1 MERGRT
7 SLRDMV
13 DPTWLEI
20 QHNQAMLE
28 ASLNTLRQNGEASA
42 AAYREYHIAKTKAML
57 TLREQGFPATLIP
70 EYVKGVMEVADLKF
84 KSDVADVVFQAN
96 KEAINVYKKKSDDL
110 REMYKG
116 EYNNTK

>member
-28 ASLNTLRQNGEASA
+28 ASLNTLRENGEASA
-42 AAYREYHIAKTKAML
+42 AAYREYHIAKTKAIL
-57 TLREQGFPATLIP
+57 TLREKGYPTTLIP
-70 EYVKGVMEVADLKF
+70 ELVKGVKDVADLKF

-96 KEAINVYKKKSDDL
+96 KEAINVYKKKADDL
-110 REMYKG
+110 RVIYER
-116 EYNNTK
+116 EYSNTK